1 MHVNNFRPI
10 EDNNDKLRHMKTK
23 IIMLLLGFLLLNC
36 KDQTPAIKQIDNTS
50 VTQEKEITPVP
61 SEINDLGE
69 FISIA
74 FSDSLT
80 VDDVF
85 NFKKIDLNNV
95 VTSIDM
101 TQSVLIYKKM
111 TKREKASSFPIFE
124 VKNTNNVILPVQ
136 GLGFGGPIWAIVLL
150 DTNTLKIKNIA
161 FDHFAESDGYGA
173 AMTHSTFEDEFIGT
187 VINLE
192 DDTFMMQKNL
202 DSRID
207 DGVIIDGISG
217 ATMTSSAAIQMVNEG
232 LKRYKGYLRP

>member
-1 MHVNNFRPI
+1 MR
-10 EDNNDKLRHMKTK
+10 TK

-36 KDQTPAIKQIDNTS
+36 KDRSPAIKEIDNTG
-50 VTQEKEITPVP
+50 VTQEKAITPVP
-61 SEINDLGE
+61 SVITDLGK
-69 FISIA
+69 FIGIT

-95 VTSIDM
+95 VVSIDM
-101 TQSVLIYKKM
+101 TQSVLLYKKM

-124 VKNTNNVILPVQ
+124 VKNTSNVILLVQ
-136 GLGFGGPIWAIVLL
+136 GLGFGGPIWAIVSL
-150 DTNTLKIKNIA
+150 DTNTLEIKNIA

-173 AMTHSTFEDEFIGT
+173 AMTHSTFEDEFIGS

-217 ATMTSSAAIQMVNEG
+217 ATMTSAAAIQMVNKG
-232 LKRYKGYLRP
+232 LMQYKEYLRP